1 MRYAYKVLLNV
12 SFSHTYF
19 SNKVFTGLAFTPS
32 SATQLL
38 FLNNGLFFKSY
49 PGGFRIVFDTNFN
62 GSSRTREELIS
73 FIIDCRFTASLIDNN
88 FYNYT
93 AIETNDIS
101 KKVFHFYNSTAG
113 ETSLNTSIHSGDFVA
128 ESDLKPVAEFAET
141 YFVKPFAILDILIAP
156 GLPESYTL
164 NFKAKETIWRYVLM
178 SEDLLSLNNPAI
190 LDSTGTEPFE
200 GPELL
205 KFSGTTGLAFKSK
218 QAISFADRSAQNF
231 QLVENYDADTGRY
244 KVVMRALPKAN
255 PAMISLI
262 NSDNTIENN
271 NYSEIFIN

>member
-19 SNKVFTGLAFTPS
+19 LSNVFAGMAFTPS
-32 SATQLL
+32 SSTQLL
-38 FLNNGLFFKSY
+38 FLNNGLLFKGYS
-49 PGGFRIVFDTNFN
+49 GGFRILFDTNFN
-62 GSSRTREELIS
+62 GNERSREDLIS
-73 FIIDCRFTASLIDNN
+73 EILDCKFNASLIDRS

-93 AIETNDIS
+93 EIESDDIS
-101 KKVFHFYNSTAG
+101 KKILHFYNAATDEAKLRDSV
-113 ETSLNTSIHSGDFVA
+113 HSSDFVS
-128 ESDLKPVAEFAET
+128 ENDLKPFNEFPEP
-141 YFVKPFAILDILIAP
+141 YFVKPFAVLDLRIAP
-156 GLPESYTL
+156 GLPENYTIS
-164 NFKAKETIWRYVLM
+164 FKAKETIWRYVLM

-205 KFSGTTGLAFKSK
+205 KFSGTSGLAFKSK

-255 PAMISLI
+255 PEIITLI
-262 NSDNTIENN
+262 KSDNTLENN